1 VPGTHS
7 ADAPQDAGGG
17 EAAEQEHLADAV
29 ERRGEGPGVFEVAH
43 CDLHACGERCLI
55 RIAGKDR
62 TDSPRAASAQVTSL
76 PTFPVA
82 PVTRIMAVT
91 PGC

>member
-1 VPGTHS
+1 MPGTRS

-43 CDLHACGERCLI
+43 CDLHACGND
-55 RIAGKDR
+55 A
-62 TDSPRAASAQVTSL
+62 
-76 PTFPVA
+76 
-82 PVTRIMAVT
+82 
-91 PGC
+91 

>member
-1 VPGTHS
+1 MPGTRS
-7 ADAPQDAGGG
+7 ANAPQDAGGAK
-17 EAAEQEHLADAV
+17 AAEQEHLPDAV
-29 ERRGEGPGVFEVAH
+29 ERRGEGSGVFEVAY

-55 RIAGKDR
+55 RIAARAR
-62 TDSPRAASAQVTSL
+62 TDSPRATSARVSSL